1 VGRQKKTASIEAVA
15 NGLGKVFLRT
25 IAFVEIFT
33 PEDLFHFSSFVSV
46 FLRLS
51 SPVVYLLKTVSGVL
65 DDVVEICLV
74 FRHSIYLS
82 YR

>member
-1 VGRQKKTASIEAVA
+1 VGRKKTASIEAVA
-15 NGLGKVFLRT
+15 NGLGKFFLRT
-25 IAFVEIFT
+25 IAFVEILT
-33 PEDLFHFSSFVSV
+33 PENFFHFSSFVSV

-51 SPVVYLLKTVSGVL
+51 RSVVYLLKTVPGVL